1 MHSTFK
7 HKKRCLYQGMF
18 FLLMPLLSWATPNP
32 RIPPA
37 GLVDRQIEQEYEA
50 QKIEAEK
57 AVPLLE
63 IDIPEDQLDVG
74 DETVEIQEVSL
85 LGNEIFSTKELL
97 KIVAPYL
104 GQLLSMREI
113 REMCALIQKKYV
125 KAGYFLT
132 RAYTPAQE
140 LKEGVL
146 KISIIEGKLGDVT
159 VKGSKYYSEA
169 FIRSYFTRFQNKAIN
184 YDQFLKAL
192 LLLNENMDLEV
203 GAVFM
208 KGHAFGTTDVLLQV
222 KDNRPIQLALDTN
235 NYGSDHTSTIRTGV
249 KLDWGSLV
257 RYGDTL
263 TVIEVVGSPISS
275 LDFTDAIYYIPVN
288 TWGSG
293 LEFSYLLANFKTGN
307 VGQDVKFEGKTH
319 IAAGKFIQAI
329 HRTRK
334 LSTNFF
340 TSFEYKQIQ
349 NFGSGL
355 QSSYDKLRVLT
366 AGMNID
372 YRDDWKGRNL
382 FSGYMSWGIPDILQ
396 GMKPD
401 DAQSSRQGAGGR
413 FVKIGGSGKRFQKL
427 PWDCVLILNGFG
439 QYSFNKLPLP
449 EQIYIGGIDTVRG
462 YKLAEGLGD
471 QGFVFNLELRVP
483 PPFLRGHRALW
494 SKKRWGELVHF
505 VGFLDHGQTFS
516 IGVDKIREVTTDAE
530 GQKEVTAV
538 PQVKRPIL
546 TSAGVGIRIY
556 GPWRFD
562 FSFDAGY
569 PLTQKFRSS
578 DTIVYFRIGLQ
589 IL

>member
-1 MHSTFK
+1 MMN
-7 HKKRCLYQGMF
+7 HKILSLVLIS
-18 FLLMPLLSWATPNP
+18 LLILLPNIATGLASP

-37 GLVDRQIEQEYEA
+37 GVVERQIEQEYEA
-50 QKIEAEK
+50 EKIEAEK
-57 AVPLLE
+57 AIPLLE

-74 DETVEIQEVSL
+74 DEKVSIEEVSFS
-85 LGNEIFSTKELL
+85 GNEVFATKELI
-97 KIVAPYL
+97 KIIAPYL
-104 GQLLSMREI
+104 GQLLSMKEI

-125 KAGYFLT
+125 KSGYFLT

-140 LKEGVL
+140 IQDGHL
-146 KISIIEGKLGDVT
+146 KISILEGKLGEIM
-159 VKGSKYYSEA
+159 VKGNKHYSDD
-169 FIRSYFTRFQNKAIN
+169 FIRSYFERFRNRAIN
-184 YDQFLKAL
+184 YDQFLKEL
-192 LLLNENMDLEV
+192 LLLSENMDLDV
-203 GAVFM
+203 AAIFM
-208 KGHAFGTTDVLLQV
+208 KGHSFGTTDVLLQV
-222 KDNRPIQLALDTN
+222 KDNRPIHLSLDTN
-235 NYGSDHTSTIRTGV
+235 NYGSDNTSQHRTGA
-249 KLDWGSLV
+249 KLDWGSLI

-263 TVIEVVGSPISS
+263 TVIEVVGSPITS

-288 TWGSG
+288 TRGSG
-293 LEFSYLLANFKTGN
+293 FELSYLLANFKTGN
-307 VGQDVKFEGKTH
+307 VGEDIKFEGKTH
-319 IAAGKFIQAI
+319 IAAAKFIQAI
-329 HRTRK
+329 NRTRK
-334 LSTNFF
+334 LSTDFF

-349 NFGSGL
+349 NLGSGL
-355 QSSYDKLRVLT
+355 QSSFDKLRVLT
-366 AGMNID
+366 GGMNID
-372 YRDDWKGRNL
+372 YRDEWSGRNL
-382 FSGYMSWGIPDILQ
+382 FAGYMSWGIPDILQ
-396 GMKPD
+396 GMAVD
-401 DAQSSRQGAGGR
+401 DSESSRQGAGGR

-449 EQIYIGGIDTVRG
+449 EQIYIGGVDTVRG

-471 QGFVFNLELRVP
+471 QGFVCNLEFRVP

-516 IGVDKIREVTTDAE
+516 IGVDKIKEVTRNRE
-530 GQKEVTAV
+530 GQKQVTPV

-578 DTIVYFRIGLQ
+578 DTIVYFKVGLQ